1 MLAEQVL
8 KVVQE
13 QLGQTE
19 IDVRLADVVKNN
31 GVELTAISGGSDGL
45 ASNVYIDQ
53 DIQMIQ
59 DGEATVEDVASRV
72 ARTLEVQAEKA
83 PFTSRG
89 VIDLLEH
96 PDPSQITMR
105 VVSREQNAELLKTVP
120 HRDIHGDLSIIASYK
135 VSEDASTRIS
145 NDLAARMGYTATE
158 VIDHAV
164 KNANSEQHVVKSMR
178 DMLAESMGVSSDQ
191 AEEMFGTDDHTMLVV
206 TNENKFYGAGDIF
219 VNKNLREQV
228 AEKIGGDYYIIPS
241 SVHEVICVSVD
252 TMSPEQ
258 AATMIQEVNAN
269 EVQPEEVLGS
279 HPYHVDAQTLKISN
293 PCQSQE
299 ARVADEMRHSLHM

>member
-1 MLAEQVL
+1 MIAEQIL
-8 KVVQE
+8 KAVQE
-13 QLGQTE
+13 QLGQTG
-19 IDVRLADVVKNN
+19 IDAQLADAPKIN
-31 GVELTAISGGSDGL
+31 GVVLTAISGGNDGL

-53 DIQMIQ
+53 DIQLIQ
-59 DGEATVEDVASRV
+59 NGQATVEDVSARV

-83 PFTSRG
+83 PFTSKG
-89 VIDLLEH
+89 VLDLLEH

-105 VVSREQNAELLKTVP
+105 VVSSEQNAELLKTVP

-164 KNANSEQHVVKSMR
+164 KNANSEHHVVKSMR
-178 DMLAESMGVSSDQ
+178 DMLAESMGISSDQ

-228 AEKIGGDYYIIPS
+228 AEKIGGDFYIIPS
-241 SVHEVICVSVD
+241 SVHEVICVSAD
-252 TMSPEQ
+252 AMSPEQ

-269 EVQPEEVLGS
+269 EVRPEEVLGT
-279 HPYHVDAQTLKISN
+279 HPYLVDAQTLKISN
-293 PCQSQE
+293 PCE
-299 ARVADEMRHSLHM
+299 AKMERIADEMKHSFHM